1 MQRVQIINKKEKEY
15 DDMDFYDV
23 IENRKS
29 IRLFKTNSIEKGKI
43 NRMIKAAMMAPSW
56 KNHTSYK
63 FIIVDDKKIKNK
75 LADTIMN
82 DSDFTA
88 DAVKKAPL
96 LAVVAADP
104 DESGEVSGKEYYLVD
119 SAIAMEHFVLAATAE
134 GYGTC
139 WVGAFNEREARTI
152 LNIPD
157 NFRVVAM
164 TPVGEIE
171 EDKEHFPPKNT
182 GDIIYENRWDNSFLN

>member
-1 MQRVQIINKKEKEY
+1 
-15 DDMDFYDV
+15 MDFYDV

-29 IRLFKTNSIEKGKI
+29 IKLFKNTDIEKDKI
-43 NRMIKAAMMAPSW
+43 NRMLKAAMMSPSW

-63 FIIVDDKKIKNK
+63 FIIVDDEKIKNK

-88 DAVKKAPL
+88 DAIKKAPV

-104 DESGEVSGKEYYLVD
+104 DESGEVSGKEFYLVD

-139 WVGAFNEREARTI
+139 WVAAFNEGKAKAI
-152 LNIPD
+152 LDVPD

-164 TPVGEIE
+164 TPVGEVE
-171 EDKEHFPPKNT
+171 EDKEHFPPK
-182 GDIIYENRWDNSFLN
+182 DSRDFIYENTWNNSYLS